1 MVHLSRLVT
10 LTALLLPFQALAY
23 QQPFLSNS
31 GEELRLIQTSDDS
44 PARWLSESDVNQ
56 LIRMGIR
63 FMDIT
68 ENQDLSALDVPAR
81 FDIPRKPTNQKLVKS
96 YIRQLQ
102 TEPMK
107 QALTKLTSFK
117 TRYYKSETGAA
128 SSRWLFSQIQEI
140 IDSSAKVNVTA
151 RFFKHSWPQSS
162 IIARFEGTEEGN
174 DETVILS
181 AHQDSINQW
190 LPWFGAAPGADDDGS
205 GTVTVLEAFR
215 VLVNNGF
222 APQRPVEFHWYAAEE
237 AGLLGS
243 QAVAREYRRLGR
255 KVVGNLHSDMTG
267 FPGSSKPVYGI
278 GMDNTDPELATF
290 VKKLVEQYATIP
302 WKEMKCGYACSDH
315 ASWFKAGYRSAF
327 NYESDNLESN
337 PNIHTTR
344 DTVETIDFNH
354 CLQFSRVVVGF
365 AVEMSQV
372 KSTHSFWW

>member
-1 MVHLSRLVT
+1 MVNLSRFLATSVI
-10 LTALLLPFQALAY
+10 LLPLSAIAY
-23 QQPFLSNS
+23 QRPFVNNVQ
-31 GEELRLIQTSDDS
+31 ELRLIQTSDDS
-44 PARWLSESDVNQ
+44 PARWLSETDVNQ

-68 ENQDLSALDVPAR
+68 ENQDISTLEAPAR
-81 FDIPRKPTNQKLVKS
+81 FDVPRKPTSQKQVKS
-96 YIRQLQ
+96 LISQLQ

-107 QALTKLTSFK
+107 QALTKFTSFK
-117 TRYYKSETGAA
+117 TRYYKSDTGVA
-128 SSRWLFSQIQEI
+128 SSKWLFGQIQDI
-140 IDSSAKVNVTA
+140 IDSNGSINATA

-162 IIARFEGTEEGN
+162 IIARFEGTEKGH

-190 LPWFGAAPGADDDGS
+190 LPWFGRSPGADDDGS

-215 VLVNNGF
+215 VLVKNGF
-222 APQRPVEFHWYAAEE
+222 APKRPVEFHWYAAEE

-243 QAVAREYRRLGR
+243 QAVAREYRRQGR

-267 FPGSSKPVYGI
+267 YPGTDNPVYGI
-278 GMDNTDPELATF
+278 GMDNIDPELANF

-315 ASWFKAGYRSAF
+315 ASWFKAGYRSSF

-337 PNIHTTR
+337 PNIHTTA
-344 DTVETIDFNH
+344 DTVDTINFEH
-354 CLQFSRVVVGF
+354 CLQFAKVVVGF
-365 AVEMSQV
+365 AVEMSKV
-372 KSTHSFWW
+372 K